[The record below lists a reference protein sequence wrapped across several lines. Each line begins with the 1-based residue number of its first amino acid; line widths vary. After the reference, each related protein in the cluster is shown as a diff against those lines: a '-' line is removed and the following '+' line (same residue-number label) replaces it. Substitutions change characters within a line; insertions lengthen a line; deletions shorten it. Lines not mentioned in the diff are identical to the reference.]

1 MKILLYILLFST
13 FAKAACCCYPGA
25 SCAQVNAAVAS
36 SVENVILNMQE
47 NDKEHYAK
55 KVDELSQYLE
65 RINLIEKEIEKIETR
80 LLATE
85 KTEAFYLLKKASLLQ
100 KIGEIDDL
108 LTLASLTLGKAEISE
123 VELKLIENNLVNTT
137 NATGVQ

>member
-1 MKILLYILLFST
+1 MKYLVYLLLFST
-13 FAKAACCCYPGA
+13 LANAACCCYPGA
-25 SCAQVNAAVAS
+25 SCAQVNAAVAT
-36 SVENVILNMQE
+36 SVENVISNMQE

-65 RINLIEKEIEKIETR
+65 RINLIEKEIEKVETR

-100 KIGEIDDL
+100 KISEIDDL
-108 LTLASLTLGKAEISE
+108 LTMASLTLGKAEVSE
-123 VELKLIENNLVNTT
+123 VELKLIENNIANTT
-137 NATGVQ
+137 NAIGVQ